1 MNITRLGLTVFP
13 LLACITAAAQTTS
26 IQGSIIGH
34 VTDPAAAAVP
44 GANVTATN
52 IRTNISETAATD
64 AEGNYRLERLLS
76 GSYRLVVEHPNFKAF
91 TLAGLTLSSAQTL
104 RIQVRLELGSVAETI
119 DVTAQSPLIET
130 ESPQISSV
138 RPWEYRMFLPTRS
151 ADFFSTT
158 ALEPGA
164 TTGDPTFE
172 VSFAGSRN
180 TQYTYSVNGS
190 TFRARPAA
198 DGTFTATF
206 NEWQQEI
213 KTSYVNNS
221 AEYDVVANV
230 NVTSKSG
237 GNRWHG
243 SGVEYYTSGGLKGR
257 DPFSPV
263 RPGGVNHVFAFSA
276 GGPIVKNRA
285 FFYTAYSG
293 ERDSSTTTRTNTV
306 PTARMRQGDF
316 SELTTPLRDLS
327 TGGTYPDNK
336 LPVSRIF
343 PGSRAFLERFYPLP
357 NFGGDGFRTQNYRAA
372 FPSRTI
378 ADNTFT
384 RLDWRISDRHSL
396 FGFYNFTWGNRG
408 NWYSGSNP
416 FPEQIGPRL
425 GFRKPQA
432 ALLSDTFVISPR
444 VFNELNLGWTRE
456 HNYIVGSIDGKDA
469 LNVLGVSGVRAL
481 PVPGIPVVTIAG
493 FTGAAQQS
501 FQDIAENS
509 YTIRDNVSWMLGR
522 HKLKTGLV
530 AGHYRS
536 AQVPFT
542 IDNFLGTYSFTNN
555 FATNNALA
563 DFLLGYPQSV
573 SRQNATF
580 FDRVYR
586 ESTVFQ
592 AFVQDDFQ
600 VNNRL
605 TLNLGLRYQYHQ
617 PFLDK
622 NGRGYGFDLAT
633 SNLVVPGEKSLS
645 LLNPLLLDAF
655 RAVTAEQAG
664 FPSRLVQ
671 TDSNNFAPRLGMAY
685 RLKDNLV
692 VRAGYG
698 IYYDFNLPQQGNIAP
713 YIPSESFP
721 PNSIVNGT
729 PLYRFPNPFPVTPN
743 AIGSLNVAIS
753 NPSAVL
759 PYTQQWSATVEEQ
772 VGASTAVRLSYTGTR
787 TVKMFYSQQFNV
799 PLPGTTPFTQN
810 RRPYPQLGPS
820 TIDMNGDSHTYH
832 GLQAQGTYRGR
843 NGLFVRSHYT
853 LAKDVGQGPVGNPF
867 DRRSDI
873 GEISYIRRH
882 QWMTEFNWALPFGPG
897 KSMGGSLPQ
906 FFERIIGG
914 WTAIGIF
921 QAASGKYLTP
931 TYTGYDASGTGI
943 LGGRPDRLGD
953 GNLPSAGRTQ
963 SRWFDATAFSI
974 PGASPGAR
982 LTAPSGPIG
991 RFGNAGVGI
1000 IQGPGRWQFDMSLVK
1015 SVPLWAERVKANLFV
1030 LGTNLLNHPN
1040 LGDPALDI
1048 TAPAQVG
1055 QITGIQGDGNAG
1067 GVGMRQIR
1075 LGVRVDF

>member
-1 MNITRLGLTVFP
+1 M
-13 LLACITAAAQTTS
+13 TAFAQTTS
-26 IQGSIIGH
+26 IQGSIVGT
-34 VTDPAAAAVP
+34 VTDPVGAVVP
-44 GANVTATN
+44 GAKVTAMNTG
-52 IRTNISETAATD
+52 TNISVTGITD
-64 AEGNYRLERLLS
+64 ADGNYRLERLLS
-76 GSYRLVVEHPNFKAF
+76 GPYRLMVEHPSFKTF
-91 TLAGLTLSSAQTL
+91 TLDGLTLSSAQTV
-104 RIQVRLELGSVAETI
+104 RIPVRLQLGSLAEKI
-119 DVTAQSPLIET
+119 EVTAPSPLIET
-130 ESPQISSV
+130 ESPQVSSV
-138 RPWEYRMFLPTRS
+138 RPWEYRKFLPTRS
-151 ADFFSTT
+151 SDFFSTT

-180 TQYTYSVNGS
+180 SQYTYSVNGS

-198 DGTFTATF
+198 DGTFTAVF

-237 GNRWHG
+237 ANDLHG
-243 SGVEYYTSGGLKGR
+243 SAVGYYTSGGLKGR

-285 FFYTAYSG
+285 FFYTAYSA
-293 ERDSSTTTRTNTV
+293 ERDSSTTTRNNTV

-316 SELTTPLRDLS
+316 GELTTPLRDIS
-327 TGGTYPDNK
+327 TGAPYPDNK
-336 LPVSRIF
+336 LPASQIF

-357 NFGGDGFRTQNYRAA
+357 NFGGEGFRTLNYRAA
-372 FPSRTI
+372 FPSRTL

-384 RLDWRISDRHSL
+384 RIDWRLSDRHSL
-396 FGFYNFTWGNRG
+396 FGFYNFSWGNRG
-408 NWYSGSNP
+408 HWYSGTNP

-456 HNYIVGSIDGKDA
+456 HNYIVGSIDGQDA
-469 LNVLGVSGVRAL
+469 LSVLGVSGVHAL

-501 FQDIAENS
+501 FQDIAEDS

-522 HKLKTGLV
+522 HRLKTGFV
-530 AGHYRS
+530 AGQYRS
-536 AQVPFT
+536 AQVPFA

-580 FDRVYR
+580 YDRVYR

-600 VNNRL
+600 VNQRL
-605 TLNLGLRYQYHQ
+605 TLNLGLRYQNHQ

-622 NGRGYGFDLAT
+622 NGRGYGFDFST

-645 LLNPLLLDAF
+645 LLNPLLLNAF
-655 RAVTAEQAG
+655 KAVTAEQAG
-664 FPSRLVQ
+664 FPSRLVHSD
-671 TDSNNFAPRLGMAY
+671 TNNFAPRLGLAY
-685 RLKDNLV
+685 RLNDNLV
-692 VRAGYG
+692 ARAGYG

-721 PNSIVNGT
+721 PNSLVNGA
-729 PLYRFPNPFPVTPN
+729 PLYRFPNPFPATPN
-743 AIGSLNVAIS
+743 AIGSLNVAVT

-759 PYTQQWSATVEEQ
+759 PYTQQWSATVEQQMGE
-772 VGASTAVRLSYTGTR
+772 STAVRLSYTGTR
-787 TVKMFYSQQFNV
+787 TVKMFYSRQFNI
-799 PLPGTTPFTQN
+799 PMPSTISFAQS

-820 TIDMNGDSHTYH
+820 TIDTNGDSHNYH
-832 GLQAQGTYRGR
+832 ALQSQVTYRAR

-853 LAKDVGQGPVGNPF
+853 LAKDVGQGPVG
-867 DRRSDI
+867 I
-873 GEISYIRRH
+873 
-882 QWMTEFNWALPFGPG
+882 
-897 KSMGGSLPQ
+897 
-906 FFERIIGG
+906 
-914 WTAIGIF
+914 
-921 QAASGKYLTP
+921 
-931 TYTGYDASGTGI
+931 
-943 LGGRPDRLGD
+943 
-953 GNLPSAGRTQ
+953 
-963 SRWFDATAFSI
+963 
-974 PGASPGAR
+974 R
-982 LTAPSGPIG
+982 LTGSRTLARFPISAVING
-991 RFGNAGVGI
+991 
-1000 IQGPGRWQFDMSLVK
+1000 
-1015 SVPLWAERVKANLFV
+1015 
-1030 LGTNLLNHPN
+1030 
-1040 LGDPALDI
+1040 
-1048 TAPAQVG
+1048 
-1055 QITGIQGDGNAG
+1055 
-1067 GVGMRQIR
+1067 
-1075 LGVRVDF
+1075 